1 MMVPKIEK
9 SIKVK
14 DLLKAKKKHL
24 NLKVVCGTQ
33 HLNKK
38 ITTASLNRP
47 GLSLSG
53 LLETF
58 RAESIQILG
67 RGENAFC
74 KKEKKA
80 VLEENLG
87 KLLCNPA
94 VPCVIITSKLKPCET
109 LKKVC
114 RKCKVAL
121 LRTDMDTA
129 VFSNE
134 LTGFLEGE
142 LAPVTYE
149 HGVLVQVSGIGVLI
163 RGDAGIG
170 KSECA
175 LELIKRGHIFIADD
189 IIEVQR
195 RRSRILTGTSPAI
208 LKQYME
214 VRGLGIIDVELLFG
228 VGAIMD
234 KTRIEMEVNLRHP
247 EKVHCERL
255 GLDKQYVNIL
265 GIDIPSLSLPV
276 TPGRNLA
283 VLIEVAALNEQ
294 LKQQGIYPAKNFNK
308 KLNKKIQKNH
318 KKTNEK
324 K

>member
-1 MMVPKIEK
+1 MRAYIAK

-14 DLLKAKKKHL
+14 DLLQAKKKHL
-24 NLKVVCGTQ
+24 NLKVVCGKQ

-74 KKEKKA
+74 KKEKT
-80 VLEENLG
+80 ENLEKNLT
-87 KLLCNPA
+87 KLLCQPN

-114 RKCKVAL
+114 RKCKVPL
-121 LRTDMDTA
+121 LKTDMETST
-129 VFSNE
+129 FSNE
-134 LTGFLEGE
+134 LSGFLEGE
-142 LAPVTYE
+142 LAPLAYE

-189 IIEVQR
+189 IIEIQR
-195 RRSRILTGTSPAI
+195 RRNRILTGTSPAM

-234 KTRIEMEVNLRHP
+234 KTKIEMEVNLRSP
-247 EKVHCERL
+247 DKAHCERL
-255 GLDKQYVNIL
+255 GLDNHSVDIL
-265 GIDIPSLSLPV
+265 GIEVPSLTLPV

-294 LKQQGIYPAKNFNK
+294 LKQQGIYPARTFSK
-308 KLNKKIQKNH
+308 KLNKKIQKNNR
-318 KKTNEK
+318 KNNG
-324 K
+324 

>member
-1 MMVPKIEK
+1 MISKLEK

-14 DLLKAKKKHL
+14 DLLQAKKKHL
-24 NLKVVCGTQ
+24 NLKIVCGKQ

-38 ITTASLNRP
+38 ITTANLNRP

-53 LLETF
+53 LLENF

-74 KKEKKA
+74 KKEK
-80 VLEENLG
+80 VSDLEKNLT
-87 KLLCNPA
+87 KLLCQPN

-114 RKCKVAL
+114 RRCKVPL
-121 LRTDMDTA
+121 LKTDMDTA

-142 LAPVTYE
+142 LAPVSYE

-195 RRSRILTGTSPAI
+195 RRNRILTGTSPSI

-234 KTRIEMEVNLRHP
+234 KTKIEMEVNLRHP
-247 EKVHCERL
+247 DKAHCERL
-255 GLDKQYVNIL
+255 GLDNHSVDIL
-265 GIDIPSLSLPV
+265 GIEVPSLTLPV

-294 LKQQGIYPAKNFNK
+294 LKQQGIHPAKNFSK
-308 KLNKKIQKNH
+308 KLNKKILK
-318 KKTNEK
+318 NEK
-324 K
+324 KGK